1 MDDAQVLA
9 GEFEETRDQQGAFPR
24 LSDDATE
31 ALAVYGERRR
41 TSEGEILFADG
52 DPDYDFF
59 VVLEGKVAI
68 VQDAGKPSERTIGIH
83 GQGRFLG
90 ELNLLTGEAVYLTA
104 RVLDP
109 GEGLQVTR
117 KRLRE
122 VIDDEAG
129 IAEQVL
135 RAYLA
140 RRALLIGLGAGPR
153 LIGSRFSRDTQRFCG
168 FLARHRFPHGFLDL
182 EEDSSAEALVRRL
195 GLEPDEIPI
204 VIHGH
209 EMLRNPSNDEL

>member
-104 RVLDP
+104 RVIEAGGGRP
-109 GEGLQVTR
+109 VSR
-117 KRLRE
+117 ARLRE
-122 VIDDEAG
+122 
-129 IAEQVL
+129 
-135 RAYLA
+135 
-140 RRALLIGLGAGPR
+140 LIHNGDG
-153 LIGSRFSRDTQRFCG
+153 
-168 FLARHRFPHGFLDL
+168 
-182 EEDSSAEALVRRL
+182 
-195 GLEPDEIPI
+195 
-204 VIHGH
+204 
-209 EMLRNPSNDEL
+209 